1 MLDDYLGI
9 VERRADRLADRRID
23 LKRVDGMA
31 HRIRRHRIGALA
43 EIERLVA
50 VLIGKRADRAPPRAI
65 FRDELPDGSA
75 GPEMIVIPA
84 GTFLMGSPEGEEGGN
99 ESERPQHRVT
109 FARPFAIGRF
119 AVTFEEWDA
128 ARARGGVTHDPDD
141 RGLGPRTAAGDRMS
155 LGTTRRTMRRGCRA
169 RPGRPI
175 ACRRKR
181 NGNMPAVP
189 APRRRSGGGI
199 RFRPGRR
206 ITTAPHLWSAVRRAN
221 TGSVSVPVDSFAP
234 NPWGLYQ
241 VHGNV
246 WEWCAD
252 NWHGDYT
259 GDPPTDGSTWEGGD
273 AIGSRPAR
281 RFAGT
286 TLQRT
291 SALPTAAG
299 ADPIDRYDN
308 VGFRVARTLLPPTP

>member
-1 MLDDYLGI
+1 MWTALDDYLGI

-99 ESERPQHRVT
+99 DSERPQHRVT

-128 ARARGGVTHDPDD
+128 ARAAGGVTHDPRR
-141 RGLGPRTAAGDRMS
+141 RGAGAAAG
-155 LGTTRRTMRRGCRA
+155 
-169 RPGRPI
+169 
-175 ACRRKR
+175 
-181 NGNMPAVP
+181 
-189 APRRRSGGGI
+189 
-199 RFRPGRR
+199 
-206 ITTAPHLWSAVRRAN
+206 
-221 TGSVSVPVDSFAP
+221 
-234 NPWGLYQ
+234 
-241 VHGNV
+241 
-246 WEWCAD
+246 
-252 NWHGDYT
+252 
-259 GDPPTDGSTWEGGD
+259 
-273 AIGSRPAR
+273 SR
-281 RFAGT
+281 
-286 TLQRT
+286 
-291 SALPTAAG
+291 
-299 ADPIDRYDN
+299 
-308 VGFRVARTLLPPTP
+308 